1 MLLKRNVFKIIRVSA
16 DTFIAVKIKRNYT
29 LRFVD
34 CDLCASSGGT
44 LPPPSTP
51 LTTNNH
57 LAVNN
62 KIQLPGISTRL
73 DLNLRTNKYNVV
85 S

>member
-1 MLLKRNVFKIIRVSA
+1 MSFKIIRVSA
-16 DTFIAVKIKRNYT
+16 DTFIAVISKWNYT

-34 CDLCASSGGT
+34 CDLCASSGET
-44 LPPPSTP
+44 LPPPTP
-51 LTTNNH
+51 LPPNNH

-62 KIQLPGISTRL
+62 KIEIPGISTRL
-73 DLNLRTNKYNVV
+73 DLNLKTNKYNVV